1 MLNGDGNE
9 NGKKS
14 IVLISEKTTFHV
26 QDIFFYISLPLF
38 VKLLASSAGF
48 TVR

>member
-14 IVLISEKTTFHV
+14 IGLISEKITFHV
-26 QDIFFYISLPLF
+26 QDTFFYNSLPQF

-48 TVR
+48 TVC

>member
-9 NGKKS
+9 NGKKL
-14 IVLISEKTTFHV
+14 IVLISEKTT
-26 QDIFFYISLPLF
+26 FFYISLPLF

-48 TVR
+48 TVC

>member
-1 MLNGDGNE
+1 MLNGDSNE
-9 NGKKS
+9 NGKKL

-26 QDIFFYISLPLF
+26 QDTFFYISLPLF

-48 TVR
+48 TVC

>member
-1 MLNGDGNE
+1 MPKGDSNE

-14 IVLISEKTTFHV
+14 IVLISEQTTFHV
-26 QDIFFYISLPLF
+26 QDTFFYISLPLF

-48 TVR
+48 TVC